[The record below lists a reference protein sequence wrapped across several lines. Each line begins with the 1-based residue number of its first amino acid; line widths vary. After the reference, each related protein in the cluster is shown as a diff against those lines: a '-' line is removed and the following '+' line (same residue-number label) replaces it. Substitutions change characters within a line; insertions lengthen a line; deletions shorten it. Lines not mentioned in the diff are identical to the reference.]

1 MSVDM
6 PEERTSIVLVIS
18 RGFPTSWADEIINE
32 YKHAKFQTPNDG
44 LQSIQNAI
52 VGAHALIN
60 CPRPL
65 YDDNLIDL
73 SGGTLR
79 WIHIG
84 GAGVEEF
91 LTPRLVSS
99 DITLTNGRIIQG
111 PEVAD
116 HALALILALTRNIHH
131 VLRGQPATNPRPIEL
146 RGKSA
151 VVVGVGGIGMLIA
164 ERLRG
169 FGVQVTGVDENY
181 TPMMGSLQDVITPD
195 HFFDVLPFA
204 DLVVCAAPSTHK
216 SRKMFNKT
224 AFSLM
229 KKTAFFVNVSR
240 GALVDTEA
248 MTQCL
253 LNDGLSGIGLDVSDP
268 EPLPSNH
275 PLQNDARVVI
285 TPHIAGLSE
294 HNRDRSKALAK
305 KNIGRFLRNE
315 PLFNVVNKT
324 QGF

>member
-1 MSVDM
+1 M
-6 PEERTSIVLVIS
+6 TKKKTNIVIVVS
-18 RGFPTSWADEIINE
+18 RGLPAVWANEIANEHKTAHFRTPSDEKN
-32 YKHAKFQTPNDG
+32 Q
-44 LQSIQNAI
+44 IQDAI

-65 YDDNLIDL
+65 YDDNLIDM
-73 SGGTLR
+73 SGGTLQ

-91 LTPRLVSS
+91 LTPRLITS

-116 HALALILALTRNIHH
+116 HTLALVLTLTRNIHH
-131 VLRGQPATNPRPIEL
+131 VLRDQPATNPRPIEL

-151 VVVGVGGIGMLIA
+151 VVVGVGGIGLLIA
-164 ERLRG
+164 ERLHS
-169 FGVQVTGVDENY
+169 FGVQVTGVDQKY
-181 TPMMGSLQDVITPD
+181 TPMMSTLHDVVTPD
-195 HFFDVLPFA
+195 HLFDVLPYA
-204 DLVVCAAPSTHK
+204 DLIICAAPSTQN
-216 SRKMFNKT
+216 SQKMFNKK

-240 GALVDTEA
+240 GALVDTAA
-248 MTQCL
+248 MTECL
-253 LNDGLSGIGLDVSDP
+253 LDDGLSGIGLDVSDP
-268 EPLPSNH
+268 EPLPSTH
-275 PLQNDARVVI
+275 PLNNDKRVVI

-294 HNRDRSKALAK
+294 HNRNRSKALAR

-315 PLFNVVNKT
+315 PLFNVVDKN